1 MALTRTIKDKLNIE
15 TYYRL
20 PSCDMHHDTHSGD
33 NAVLCD
39 NDSDN
44 DSDNDESNDSDHV
57 LITVTISL
65 NQYIMQE

>member
-1 MALTRTIKDKLNIE
+1 MALTRTIKDKLDIE
-15 TYYRL
+15 TYRL
-20 PSCDMHHDTHSGD
+20 PSCDMHHNTQSGD

-44 DSDNDESNDSDHV
+44 DESNDSDHA
-57 LITVTISL
+57 LIKVTISL